1 MEIEILQR
9 HIGVVGHR
17 EVIAHRV
24 PGQELLV
31 PGFGDCDLQI
41 GRLVIDRD
49 FDDLPRIL
57 QRDIVDSGIKLEIGG
72 CSDFP
77 DFITRQ
83 RQGLG
88 GSNTPGVRGDV
99 VHHPAAALMD
109 DFIDSS
115 LEGCSCRITC
125 DRIGFRGVL
134 VNLDLAGNGLVDPLN
149 FRCAAWAHIDGL
161 ILFV

>member
-72 CSDFP
+72 
-77 DFITRQ
+77 
-83 RQGLG
+83 
-88 GSNTPGVRGDV
+88 
-99 VHHPAAALMD
+99 
-109 DFIDSS
+109 
-115 LEGCSCRITC
+115 
-125 DRIGFRGVL
+125 
-134 VNLDLAGNGLVDPLN
+134 
-149 FRCAAWAHIDGL
+149 RC
-161 ILFV
+161 V